1 MLSFTVPKCPW
12 ELPTCVTWLVPVVAG
27 WLLWILFSWELEFG
41 EWEKQE
47 VGGGARLRGAHT
59 RQSVPRGEAA
69 GLFLAFG
76 VHLIHLSFH
85 LGTPSHLSRK
95 LSVLLYAGWS
105 PFLLPAM
112 KSPTWDMWS
121 HLFLL
126 EWLLPRH
133 PHPQCEVQGLQ
144 ENPGPS
150 PLSTP
155 SRPCAPRTS
164 SWPPCPPGMSTLPRP
179 LSLWGR
185 LTARHR

>member
-126 EWLLPRH
+126 EWLLLGTHTLSVKSKVSRRTRGH
-133 PHPQCEVQGLQ
+133 L
-144 ENPGPS
+144 PS
-150 PLSTP
+150 APPAALV
-155 SRPCAPRTS
+155 RPEP
-164 SWPPCPPGMSTLPRP
+164 PPGLPA
-179 LSLWGR
+179 LLE
-185 LTARHR
+185 